1 MATANHGLDYTA
13 GPGDGD
19 EYDGEE
25 YGDDMTDRQ
34 PGDGTPLLDRV
45 GIITGAARG
54 IGRAIA
60 TTLAEAGASLL
71 LNDINEGLLTET
83 VELLASKGHRVRGV
97 HGDVAD
103 VSLVRSLP
111 QRALTEFGRLD
122 FVVNNA
128 AAFRS
133 VGFLDLE
140 VDTFDEVYAV
150 NVRATFVL
158 TQTAAQLWIEQDRPG
173 GVLNLSSVS
182 ASFSQPRQS
191 HYAASKAAVE
201 RMSRNMALEL
211 APYGIRVN
219 CIAPGGPILSDYVK
233 ERMQMPEY
241 ATYATLRPPLGRLG
255 EPEEVAQ
262 AALFLLSDA
271 SSYVTGTVLTVD
283 GGLTL
288 GRSYAQGNG
297 PAAT

>member
-1 MATANHGLDYTA
+1 MAPTDDGQLDTSA
-13 GPGDGD
+13 GPKQKGTPD
-19 EYDGEE
+19 E
-25 YGDDMTDRQ
+25 YGDDMTEPRQ
-34 PGDGTPLLDRV
+34 GNGTPLLDRV

-71 LNDINEGLLTET
+71 LNDINQDLLTET
-83 VELLASKGHRVRGV
+83 VELLVSKGHRVV
-97 HGDVAD
+97 AAPGDVAD
-103 VSLVRSLP
+103 VPLVQGLP
-111 QRALTEFGRLD
+111 ERAIDELGELD

-133 VGFLDLE
+133 GSFVELDIE
-140 VDTFDEVYAV
+140 AFDEVYAV
-150 NVRATFVL
+150 NVRAAFVL
-158 TQTAAQLWIEQDRPG
+158 TQTAARLWIERERPG
-173 GVLNLSSVS
+173 CVLNLSSVS

-191 HYAASKAAVE
+191 HYAASKAAIE

-211 APYGIRVN
+211 APRGIRVN

-233 ERMQMPEY
+233 ERMQLPEY

-262 AALFLLSDA
+262 AALFLLSDE

-288 GRSYAQGNG
+288 GRSYDQGKG

>member
-1 MATANHGLDYTA
+1 MTEGM
-13 GPGDGD
+13 PGD
-19 EYDGEE
+19 
-25 YGDDMTDRQ
+25 RR
-34 PGDGTPLLDRV
+34 PLLDRV

-71 LNDINEGLLTET
+71 LNDINEDLLTET
-83 VELLASKGHRVRGV
+83 VDLLESKGHRVTAAP
-97 HGDVAD
+97 GDVAD
-103 VSLVRSLP
+103 VALVRGLP
-111 QRALTEFGRLD
+111 GRAQDEYGGLD

-133 VGFLDLE
+133 GGFLDLDVE
-140 VDTFDEVYAV
+140 TFDEVYAV

-158 TQTAAQLWIEQDRPG
+158 TQTASRLWMERGHPG
-173 GVLNLSSVS
+173 CVLNLSSVS
-182 ASFSQPRQS
+182 ASFSQPRQT
-191 HYAASKAAVE
+191 HYAASKAAIE

-211 APYGIRVN
+211 APHGIRVN

-233 ERMQMPEY
+233 ERMQLPEY

-262 AALFLLSDA
+262 AALFLLSDE

-288 GRSYAQGNG
+288 GRSYAQGTG